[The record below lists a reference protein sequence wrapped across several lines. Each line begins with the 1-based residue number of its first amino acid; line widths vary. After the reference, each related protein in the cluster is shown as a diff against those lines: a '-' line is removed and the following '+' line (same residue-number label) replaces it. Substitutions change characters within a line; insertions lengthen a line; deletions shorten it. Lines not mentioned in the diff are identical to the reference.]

1 MNNAQTLTQ
10 NFNQTLQDEPCL
22 AEGLL
27 LPLTD
32 YAIAIRSNSRELLTI
47 LADYFHVD
55 MTLELGSAELE
66 VQAIETDDYLEV
78 GEHWPDWARE
88 AGKTGRKETFL
99 DAENGRFIYK
109 IKTGMV
115 FWQNA
120 NQPIAFGPVEQ
131 YPNQVVN
138 FVLSQYLNHHLRQ
151 GWLLGHAAG
160 LQIENK
166 GIAIAGLSGGGK
178 STLMLHLLEQ
188 GQHFI
193 SNDRL
198 LIQACQPAS
207 SRSKTTRPVVPFVD
221 GEFWMRGIP
230 KQPRINP
237 GTIVHNERLH
247 SLIPAERRHQLLT
260 LSSSKLR
267 HLEEKYDADVNQ
279 LFHADC
285 TQSEAPLHLLVI
297 LNWSAKADQ
306 PTQAHRTTLAQSPEL
321 LPALMKSAGPFFADA
336 QGQFL
341 PNQTPADAE
350 SYLTQLA
357 NLPCLEIS
365 GHLDFSLARDA
376 VLEQLQSL

>member
-99 DAENGRFIYK
+99 DAEEGRFIYK

-120 NQPIAFGPVEQ
+120 NQPVAFGPVEQ

-198 LIQACQPAS
+198 LIKPQTTG
-207 SRSKTTRPVVPFVD
+207 KTTRP
-221 GEFWMRGIP
+221 GHFWMRGIP

-247 SLIPAERRHQLLT
+247 SLIPAERRHQLLA

-285 TQSEAPLHLLVI
+285 TQSQAPLHLLVI